1 MLAMLAVVSFPSSA
15 FAFGAARREYLV
27 PATIDGTGATD
38 VTQALTAFI
47 QHVPNHSLISFPRNK
62 RYRIESILLIGNR
75 TDLVIEGS
83 GSTFFATT
91 TGSGQ
96 TPVGPTG
103 VRGHWPRHRSQWIV
117 YDSSNIVVRDIV
129 IVGANQRAGVDENA
143 YVASLEAQSGFEFY
157 RTKDSSLEGC
167 NISYTYGDHI
177 YIGHD
182 SIGITVSHC
191 TLLNSGRHSIAVTWA
206 RNVVLDANVISRIGR
221 TAIDLEPNGNR
232 ASVTG
237 VLISHN
243 RIGVVRLNVIAA
255 AGKGDVSNIAI
266 SGNHL
271 GGQPL
276 TVRNTPPAGKRRH
289 DWQVLDNTSDTTLG
303 SPHGS
308 VWIAQTDGVNIQG
321 NTQPLAARRPTQQQD
336 VELPGCTR
344 VTVAK
349 NNFPRV

>member
-1 MLAMLAVVSFPSSA
+1 MVVLAMFTLVSSPSNA
-15 FAFGAARREYLV
+15 FALGRSARREYVV
-27 PATIDGTGATD
+27 PATIDGTGAKD

-47 QHVPNHSLISFPRNK
+47 QHVPNHSLIRFPRNK

-75 TDLVIEGS
+75 SDLVIEGN

-91 TGSGQ
+91 NGAGE

-103 VRGHWPRHRSQWIV
+103 VPGHWPRHRSQWIV

-129 IVGANQRAGVDENA
+129 IVGANQQAGLADNA

-157 RTKDSSLEGC
+157 RTRNSSLEGC
-167 NISYTYGDHI
+167 NISYTYGDHV

-182 SIGITVSHC
+182 SSGITVSHC
-191 TLLNSGRHSIAVTWA
+191 TLENSGRHSIAVTWA
-206 RNVVLDANVISRIGR
+206 NGVVLDDNVISRIRR
-221 TAIDLEPNGNR
+221 TAIDLEPNGHR

-237 VLISHN
+237 ILISHN
-243 RIGVVRLNVIAA
+243 RIGTVRLNVVAA
-255 AGKGDVSNIAI
+255 AGKGDVSNVAIA
-266 SGNHL
+266 GNRL

-276 TVRNTPPAGKRRH
+276 TVRNTPPGGTRRH
-289 DWQVLDNTSDTTLG
+289 DWQVLDNTSDTSLG

-321 NTQPLAARRPTQQQD
+321 NTQPLAAKRSTKQQD
-336 VELPGCTR
+336 VG
-344 VTVAK
+344 
-349 NNFPRV
+349 